1 MFPLIYGK
9 MKIGDNMNLEDI
21 EVKKELRIVFMGT
34 PDFAVPV
41 LEGLAKEYPVFA
53 VVSQPDRKKGR
64 NGEIKSTPIK
74 AFAKK
79 ENILIIQPE
88 KIKEA
93 ETEIFAWRPDLIV
106 TCAYGQILPP
116 TLLMLPKL
124 GCINVHA
131 SLLPKLRGG
140 APIHRAILNGHDKTG
155 ITIMY
160 MDKRMDAGDIIAQ
173 AEIKIE
179 EEDTAS
185 TLHEKLS
192 LLGRDLLLKT
202 LPSILDGTCSRQKQ
216 EESEVTYALNISKE
230 DEKIHFSK
238 TKREIYNQIR
248 GLNHFPGAYA
258 ILDGK
263 RLKVWEAYTTDHFFS
278 NLLDGEITAVYPD
291 GFGVKVPNGEI
302 VFKTVQPE
310 GKTSMSGASFANGY
324 PNGLVGKILE

>member
-1 MFPLIYGK
+1 
-9 MKIGDNMNLEDI
+9 MNLEDI
-21 EVKKELRIVFMGT
+21 IVEKELKIVFMGT

-41 LEGLAKEYPVFA
+41 LEGLHKAYSVFS

-64 NGEIKSTPIK
+64 KGDLLPTPVK
-74 AFAKK
+74 AYAEK

-93 ETEIFAWRPDLIV
+93 EEEIFAWRPDLIV

-116 TLLMLPKL
+116 TLLMLPRL

-140 APIHRAILNGHDKTG
+140 APIHRAILNGLEKTG

-160 MDKRMDAGDIIAQ
+160 MDKSMDAGDIIAQ
-173 AEIKIE
+173 ATIQIE

-192 LLGRDLLLKT
+192 ILGRDLLLET
-202 LPSILDGTCSRQKQ
+202 LPSILDGSCSRQKQ
-216 EESEVTYALNISKE
+216 EESEVTYGLNISKE

-238 TKREIYNQIR
+238 PKREIYNQIR
-248 GLNHFPGAYA
+248 GLNHFPGAYC
-258 ILDGK
+258 LFEGK
-263 RLKVWEAYTTDHFFS
+263 RLKVWESYITDHFFS
-278 NLLDGEITAVYPD
+278 NLLDGEITEVYKD

-310 GKTSMSGASFANGY
+310 GKKAMSGASFASGF
-324 PNGLVGKILE
+324 PSGLVGKVLE